1 MLIECQGLLSVPQL
15 IESVQPHTCS
25 LNLSKYSYHVT
36 DVGLAEVSAKS
47 FDLGL
52 IVPRLEA
59 LPEQGISDWEEV
71 TSCSVA
77 TAMRGC
83 PNLTSLNI
91 SNCTSISLHSL
102 QRLLALPLQKLI
114 IAHTG
119 FCQDTNKPIPLRS
132 NSIRNLDI
140 SGTGQEFDLRHLP
153 ALEELRLGERKPSTL
168 DTINTV
174 MDARELRVVDLS
186 ATRYPSGHQVRF
198 ERATVPILAS
208 LRKLR
213 SLVLRD
219 CHFMEETYVGI
230 VTQCRG
236 LRSLDLSRS
245 TVSMPTVNNIVTA
258 AHALDELDITDCRD
272 IVRHD

>member
-15 IESVQPHTCS
+15 VDSVQPHTCS
-25 LNLSKYSYHVT
+25 LNLSKYSSQVT

-91 SNCTSISLHSL
+91 SNCTSVSLHSL
-102 QRLLALPLQKLI
+102 QSLLALPLQKLI

-119 FCQDTNKPIPLRS
+119 FCQDTNKPILLRS
-132 NSIRNLDI
+132 NSIRYLDI
-140 SGTGQEFDLRHLP
+140 SGTEQEFDLRHLV
-153 ALEELRLGERKPSTL
+153 ALEELRLGERKSSTL
-168 DTINTV
+168 DTIITV
-174 MDARELRVVDLS
+174 MDARELRVLDLS
-186 ATRYPSGHQVRF
+186 GTRYAAGNQIRF
-198 ERATVPILAS
+198 ERTMVPILAS

-213 SLVLRD
+213 SLVLRQ
-219 CHFMEETYVGI
+219 CHFMDETYVGI
-230 VTQCRG
+230 VMQCKG

-245 TVSMPTVNNIVTA
+245 TVSMPTVNNIIA
-258 AHALDELDITDCRD
+258 EAHALDELDITECRD